1 MILKEATEVLFTHQ
15 ENKPSKILVVDD
27 EPTSLM
33 IMLEALNDL
42 GEIECVDNGA
52 EALKKAVLFQPDVI
66 LLDIEMPDMDG
77 FEVCRQLKNNP
88 ITQSISVIFV
98 TSHNGQKF
106 EYQSFASGGID
117 LIIKPVD
124 LTICRLRVQN
134 QLKIKHQERQILAA
148 KNDISTLVEQVP
160 VYISYWSKTEENLF
174 SNDETAHW
182 FAKSS
187 EQMLGCFAKDVLPEK
202 LYEAFHRCL
211 IEGIEQEVLNIQL
224 PNPRNRIE
232 YVRAQINLKV
242 IEQEVTGVILTL
254 SDITSITNTKKQLS
268 NESERLRVM
277 LNSIGD
283 AVIATDN
290 NAIINF
296 MNPIAER
303 LTGWHADDAKGR
315 HIEEV
320 MNLVDASS
328 NTRLVNPILVALKEH
343 RIVAMALNSQLVGF
357 DGRVHRV
364 EDSAAPIRDIENN
377 IIGGIIVFHDVSES
391 VAMAVKMTHLAN
403 HDLLTDLPNR
413 VLLHDRVVHACKVAS
428 SMKKSVALMLI
439 DIDHFKYLND
449 TLGHHKGDLIIK
461 HVANRLESL
470 LDLNTTLARIGGD
483 EFVVLIPDVKST
495 SNVDSIALE
504 IINTMAMPFRI
515 DGQDYNLSVSVGVS
529 MNPNDSS
536 TAEELMTHA
545 DAAMYRAKEQGRN
558 RFCYYSDDL
567 EHQFK
572 QRQSIEKLLR
582 NAIEH
587 EEIDVYYQP
596 KLALASGEIVGV
608 EALVRLRDENNN
620 LVSPL
625 DFIPLAE
632 ETGLIHALGL
642 SVLKQSCAAA
652 KDWADKGYKIKVAVN
667 IAAKQ
672 FTDKNF
678 CNTVAQTLQET
689 GLPSELLELE
699 VTESALM
706 HDFEEIKSMLNN
718 LASLGLAI
726 AIDDFGTG
734 YSSLSY
740 LKLFP
745 VDVLKIDQSFIRDM
759 LTDTQSMD
767 IVRTITSLAHT
778 LNLQIVAEGI
788 EEKAHLES
796 LIELGC
802 ELGQGYYFYKPM
814 PKEAF
819 DALLD

>member
-1 MILKEATEVLFTHQ
+1 MA
-15 ENKPSKILVVDD
+15 
-27 EPTSLM
+27 
-33 IMLEALNDL
+33 A
-42 GEIECVDNGA
+42 A
-52 EALKKAVLFQPDVI
+52 
-66 LLDIEMPDMDG
+66 
-77 FEVCRQLKNNP
+77 QLC
-88 ITQSISVIFV
+88 F
-98 TSHNGQKF
+98 
-106 EYQSFASGGID
+106 
-117 LIIKPVD
+117 
-124 LTICRLRVQN
+124 
-134 QLKIKHQERQILAA
+134 
-148 KNDISTLVEQVP
+148 
-160 VYISYWSKTEENLF
+160 KT
-174 SNDETAHW
+174 D
-182 FAKSS
+182 
-187 EQMLGCFAKDVLPEK
+187 
-202 LYEAFHRCL
+202 
-211 IEGIEQEVLNIQL
+211 
-224 PNPRNRIE
+224 
-232 YVRAQINLKV
+232 
-242 IEQEVTGVILTL
+242 
-254 SDITSITNTKKQLS
+254 
-268 NESERLRVM
+268 
-277 LNSIGD
+277 
-283 AVIATDN
+283 
-290 NAIINF
+290 
-296 MNPIAER
+296 
-303 LTGWHADDAKGR
+303 
-315 HIEEV
+315 
-320 MNLVDASS
+320 
-328 NTRLVNPILVALKEH
+328 
-343 RIVAMALNSQLVGF
+343 
-357 DGRVHRV
+357 
-364 EDSAAPIRDIENN
+364 
-377 IIGGIIVFHDVSES
+377 
-391 VAMAVKMTHLAN
+391 
-403 HDLLTDLPNR
+403 
-413 VLLHDRVVHACKVAS
+413 
-428 SMKKSVALMLI
+428 
-439 DIDHFKYLND
+439 
-449 TLGHHKGDLIIK
+449 
-461 HVANRLESL
+461 
-470 LDLNTTLARIGGD
+470 
-483 EFVVLIPDVKST
+483 
-495 SNVDSIALE
+495 
-504 IINTMAMPFRI
+504 
-515 DGQDYNLSVSVGVS
+515 
-529 MNPNDSS
+529 NPNDSS

-802 ELGQGYYFYKPM
+802 ELEQGYYFYKPM